1 MLKLGKSCKTR
12 ISSNVC
18 QRAKSAD
25 GAHED
30 VVFMCSKKNLA
41 EAKMSVEMKNSRKG
55 ASGKGIKHG
64 CTLLMWQDSI

>member
-1 MLKLGKSCKTR
+1 MYVKEQRMQMVLVKT
-12 ISSNVC
+12 
-18 QRAKSAD
+18 
-25 GAHED
+25 

>member
-1 MLKLGKSCKTR
+1 MYVKEQRMQMVLVKT
-12 ISSNVC
+12 
-18 QRAKSAD
+18 
-25 GAHED
+25 
-30 VVFMCSKKNLA
+30 VVFMRSKKNLA